1 MKKEVKKKLKKK
13 FREDGVELIPSVL
26 IEEEE
31 SLPD

>member
-13 FREDGVELIPSVL
+13 FREDGVELPSLVL
-26 IEEEE
+26 EEEE